1 MMLMIV
7 MMMMIVMIM
16 VRLIDFFSHTGTM
29 RSTTTNQ
36 VEWVD
41 HDQTRTLI
49 VERSVGEESSGR
61 RDRRDGNAATRHLYL
76 NDDDDSDDDDIDDSD
91 DDDSDD
97 DSDDDDSDDDD
108 DDDDDDDGG

>member
-1 MMLMIV
+1 
-7 MMMMIVMIM
+7 
-16 VRLIDFFSHTGTM
+16 M

-49 VERSVGEESSGR
+49 VERWVGEEGSGR

-76 NDDDDSDDDDIDDSD
+76 NDDDDDD
-91 DDDSDD
+91 
-97 DSDDDDSDDDD
+97 
-108 DDDDDDDGG
+108 

>member
-1 MMLMIV
+1 M
-7 MMMMIVMIM
+7 MMMMIMMIM
-16 VRLIDFFSHTGTM
+16 IVRLIDFFSHTSTM

-49 VERSVGEESSGR
+49 VERWVGEEGSGR

-76 NDDDDSDDDDIDDSD
+76 NDDDDDSDDSD
-91 DDDSDD
+91 CNNNYYH
-97 DSDDDDSDDDD
+97 
-108 DDDDDDDGG
+108 

>member
-7 MMMMIVMIM
+7 MMIVMIM
-16 VRLIDFFSHTGTM
+16 VRLIESFSHTSTM

-49 VERSVGEESSGR
+49 VERLVGAEGNGR

-76 NDDDDSDDDDIDDSD
+76 NDDDDDDNDDYDDSD
-91 DDDSDD
+91 NSDYDSDNDDDCYSDG
-97 DSDDDDSDDDD
+97 SDNDNHYYH
-108 DDDDDDDGG
+108 

>member
-1 MMLMIV
+1 MMMLMIV
-7 MMMMIVMIM
+7 MMMIM
-16 VRLIDFFSHTGTM
+16 VRLIESFSHTSTM

-76 NDDDDSDDDDIDDSD
+76 NDDDDDDDCDD
-91 DDDSDD
+91 DDDSDHYYYYNYYH
-97 DSDDDDSDDDD
+97 
-108 DDDDDDDGG
+108 

>member
-1 MMLMIV
+1 MMMMMMLMI
-7 MMMMIVMIM
+7 MMMMIM
-16 VRLIDFFSHTGTM
+16 VRLIESFSHTSTM

-49 VERSVGEESSGR
+49 VERLVGEEGNGR

-76 NDDDDSDDDDIDDSD
+76 NDDDDDDSD
-91 DDDSDD
+91 NDDYNYYYYYH
-97 DSDDDDSDDDD
+97 
-108 DDDDDDDGG
+108 

>member
-1 MMLMIV
+1 M

-49 VERSVGEESSGR
+49 VERLVGEEGNGR
-61 RDRRDGNAATRHLYL
+61 RDKRDGNAAIRHLYL
-76 NDDDDSDDDDIDDSD
+76 NDDDDSDD
-91 DDDSDD
+91 
-97 DSDDDDSDDDD
+97 SDDDD
-108 DDDDDDDGG
+108 DDSDNDDYNYYYYYH

>member
-49 VERSVGEESSGR
+49 VERLVGEGGNGR
-61 RDRRDGNAATRHLYL
+61 RDKRDGNAATRHLYL
-76 NDDDDSDDDDIDDSD
+76 NDDDDDDD
-91 DDDSDD
+91 
-97 DSDDDDSDDDD
+97 DDDDSDDDD
-108 DDDDDDDGG
+108 NSDNDDYNYYYYYH

>member
-1 MMLMIV
+1 
-7 MMMMIVMIM
+7 MMMA
-16 VRLIDFFSHTGTM
+16 RLIDFFSHTSTM

-49 VERSVGEESSGR
+49 VERWVGEEGSGR

-76 NDDDDSDDDDIDDSD
+76 NDDDSDD
-91 DDDSDD
+91 DDDSDEYD
-97 DSDDDDSDDDD
+97 YYYYYY
-108 DDDDDDDGG
+108 

>member
-1 MMLMIV
+1 MITMMIV
-7 MMMMIVMIM
+7 MMIMMIMIM
-16 VRLIDFFSHTGTM
+16 VRLIDFFSHTSTM

-49 VERSVGEESSGR
+49 VERLVGEEGNGR

-76 NDDDDSDDDDIDDSD
+76 NDDDDDSD
-91 DDDSDD
+91 NDSDND
-97 DSDDDDSDDDD
+97 DYY
-108 DDDDDDDGG
+108 